1 MKSVFYTALLSAVFA
16 TPAYSQTL
24 DTSDTIIVTGTRLD
38 TPASETGTAVTVIG
52 EAELERTAFAL
63 DAIATAPGVTVNQNG
78 AFGGAATV
86 RIRGAASE
94 QTLVLI
100 DSVPVNDPTSP
111 GGGYDFASLDTAQ
124 IERIE
129 LLRGAQS
136 TLWGTDA
143 IGGVVNIVTKRAAP
157 GLGVTGFAEA
167 GSFGTVRG
175 GAAIEGGFEQGDFR
189 LGASAVS
196 SDGIS
201 KADEADGNTEDDGYD
216 AVTLAGRGRYELGFG
231 ELAATVRYV
240 DSETEFDSYGAATG
254 TQDGDEVSKTTQ
266 LSGALTFTNIAFAG
280 ALETMIQVAAADID
294 RESFTNGVS
303 SFGSQ
308 GERQVYR
315 YQGTWNL
322 TEDHRLAFGAERED
336 SASGGDSSTID
347 GLFVLLE
354 LQPLDGLVLTGG
366 VRHDEADRFGA
377 ETTGKLA
384 ASWQLTDQVR
394 LRGTAGTGFKAPTLF
409 QTTYVCCG
417 ATEPNADLRAETSEG
432 FDVGVEYTL
441 AGGRAAV
448 AATYFDQ
455 TVENQIGFSF
465 AVGGY
470 ENIARV
476 DTKGVELAAR
486 FAITEAW
493 SVAGNYTY
501 IEAEDGQG
509 GELIRLPE
517 HSAYGEL
524 AYDGGRWGGALSVR
538 HNGEE
543 QDSLGPVD
551 AWTRLDASARY
562 DLTNRMQLYVRGEN
576 LTDEQYQQVFGYG
589 TPGLSGYFGVRL
601 TR

>member
-1 MKSVFYTALLSAVFA
+1 MKSVFYTALLSAVFT
-16 TPAYSQTL
+16 TPAYSQT
-24 DTSDTIIVTGTRLD
+24 TETTDTIIVTGTRLD

-129 LLRGAQS
+129 VLRGAQS

-240 DSETEFDSYGAATG
+240 DSETEFDSYGTATG

-354 LQPLDGLVLTGG
+354 LQPLDGLILTGG

-377 ETTGKLA
+377 ETTGKFA

-493 SVAGNYTY
+493 SLAGNYTY

>member
-1 MKSVFYTALLSAVFA
+1 MKSVFYTALLSAVFT
-16 TPAYSQTL
+16 TPAYSQTAE
-24 DTSDTIIVTGTRLD
+24 TSDTIIVTGTRLD

-129 LLRGAQS
+129 VLRGAQS

-157 GLGVTGFAEA
+157 GLGVTGFAET

-240 DSETEFDSYGAATG
+240 DSETEFDSYGAVTG

-336 SASGGDSSTID
+336 SSAGGDSSTID

-448 AATYFDQ
+448 EATYFDQ

-493 SVAGNYTY
+493 SLAGNYTY

>member
-129 LLRGAQS
+129 VLRGAQS

-377 ETTGKLA
+377 ETTGKFA

-493 SVAGNYTY
+493 SLAGNYTY

>member
-1 MKSVFYTALLSAVFA
+1 MKSVFYTALLSAVFT
-16 TPAYSQTL
+16 TPAYSQTTE
-24 DTSDTIIVTGTRLD
+24 TSDTIIVTGTRLD

-129 LLRGAQS
+129 VLRGAQS

-231 ELAATVRYV
+231 ELAATMRYV
-240 DSETEFDSYGAATG
+240 DSETEFDSYGAVTG

-336 SASGGDSSTID
+336 SSAGGDSSTID
-347 GLFVLLE
+347 GVFVLLE
-354 LQPLDGLVLTGG
+354 LQPVEGLVLTGG

-377 ETTGKLA
+377 ETTGKFA

-493 SVAGNYTY
+493 SLAGNYTY

-509 GELIRLPE
+509 GGLIRLPE

-589 TPGLSGYFGVRL
+589 TPGLSGYVGVRL

>member
-1 MKSVFYTALLSAVFA
+1 MKSVFYTALLSAVFT
-16 TPAYSQTL
+16 TPAYSQT
-24 DTSDTIIVTGTRLD
+24 TETTDTIIVTGTRLD

-129 LLRGAQS
+129 VLRGAQS

-167 GSFGTVRG
+167 GSFGTVRA
-175 GAAIEGGFEQGDFR
+175 GAAIQGGFDRGDFR

-347 GLFVLLE
+347 GVFVLLE
-354 LQPLDGLVLTGG
+354 LQPVEGLVLTGG

-377 ETTGKLA
+377 ETTGKFA

-448 AATYFDQ
+448 EATYFDQ

-486 FAITEAW
+486 FAVSEAW
-493 SVAGNYTY
+493 SLAGNYTY

-562 DLTNRMQLYVRGEN
+562 DLTDRMQLYVRGEN

>member
-1 MKSVFYTALLSAVFA
+1 MKSVFYTALLSAVFT
-16 TPAYSQTL
+16 TPAYSQT
-24 DTSDTIIVTGTRLD
+24 TETTDTIIVTGTRLD

-129 LLRGAQS
+129 VLRGAQS

-167 GSFGTVRG
+167 GSFGTVRA
-175 GAAIEGGFEQGDFR
+175 GAAIQGGFDRGDFR

-347 GLFVLLE
+347 GVFVLLE
-354 LQPLDGLVLTGG
+354 LQPVEGLVLTGG

-377 ETTGKLA
+377 ETTGKFA

-448 AATYFDQ
+448 EATYFDQ

-486 FAITEAW
+486 FVVSEAW
-493 SVAGNYTY
+493 SLAGNYTY

-562 DLTNRMQLYVRGEN
+562 DLTDRMQLYVRGEN

>member
-1 MKSVFYTALLSAVFA
+1 MKSVFYTALLSAVFT
-16 TPAYSQTL
+16 TPAYSQTTE
-24 DTSDTIIVTGTRLD
+24 TSDTIIVTGTRLD

-129 LLRGAQS
+129 VLRGAQS

-240 DSETEFDSYGAATG
+240 DSETEFDSYGAVTG

-377 ETTGKLA
+377 ETTGKFA

-448 AATYFDQ
+448 EATYFDQ

-486 FAITEAW
+486 FAVSEAW
-493 SVAGNYTY
+493 SLAGNYTY

-562 DLTNRMQLYVRGEN
+562 DLTDRMQLYARGEN